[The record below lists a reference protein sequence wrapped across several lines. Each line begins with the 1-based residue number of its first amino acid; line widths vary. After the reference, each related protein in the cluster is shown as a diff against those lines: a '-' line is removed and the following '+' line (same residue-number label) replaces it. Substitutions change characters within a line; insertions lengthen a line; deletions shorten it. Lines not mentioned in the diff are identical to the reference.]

1 LSLFAAGV
9 VLFVLLVA
17 SYSGRRFWL
26 ALASTAVSMAAFVG
40 FLFVAVAK
48 DPASIRAGLVWTAG
62 KLQLVVDRET
72 ADMIG
77 KAIERIPASVAV
89 VATSPTEVP
98 APAPS
103 AEPSA
108 PETVGTAPPVQVAPP
123 SPCEDGEQP
132 PCDTGAAQANADSA
146 AAPEPPAPQAEPMQA
161 TSTPSFPAAK
171 PAPTPKPTPGTPVV
185 WFLDDQ
191 PEQAAGTGG
200 AFAINGMNASDQPF
214 DEVHAVLKPD
224 GGRQEIALALNVAGK
239 TSDGVI
245 PAGARF
251 SLGVASGKQEQIG
264 GAILTFRYRQ
274 NGQVRTSI
282 VYLTPAMISRF
293 ANRG

>member
-40 FLFVAVAK
+40 FLFVAIAK
-48 DPASIRAGLVWTAG
+48 EPTSIRAGLVWTAG
-62 KLQLVVDRET
+62 KLQLVLDQET
-72 ADMIG
+72 ADMIA
-77 KAIERIPASVAV
+77 KAIAQIPPPAAVATTASTEAPASLPLETKPIEQAQSPSPC
-89 VATSPTEVP
+89 ATGQEPP
-98 APAPS
+98 CDAAPS
-103 AEPSA
+103 AANAASIAEAEP
-108 PETVGTAPPVQVAPP
+108 PPP
-123 SPCEDGEQP
+123 SPP
-132 PCDTGAAQANADSA
+132 AT
-146 AAPEPPAPQAEPMQA
+146 EPQSIQA

-171 PAPTPKPTPGTPVV
+171 PVPAPAPKATPGAPVV

-191 PEQAAGTGG
+191 QEQASGAAG

-214 DEVHAVLKPD
+214 EEVHAVLKPD
-224 GGRQEIALALNVAGK
+224 GGRQEIALALNVDGQK
-239 TSDGVI
+239 SDGVI